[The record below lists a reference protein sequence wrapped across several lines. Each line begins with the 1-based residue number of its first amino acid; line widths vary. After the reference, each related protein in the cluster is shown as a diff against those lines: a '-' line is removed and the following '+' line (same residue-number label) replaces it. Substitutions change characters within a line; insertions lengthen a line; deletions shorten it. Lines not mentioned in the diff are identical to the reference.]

1 MLILDE
7 PTAGQDAAGRDWI
20 GRALGIQRTRGAA
33 AVITHDLPFAQ
44 RHAGQVVT
52 LARGKVSN
60 IREYRA

>member
-1 MLILDE
+1 MIF
-7 PTAGQDAAGRDWI
+7 PYVPPAGLSGAARDWI
-20 GRALGIQRTRGAA
+20 ARALRIQQTRGAA

-52 LARGKVSN
+52 LAQGKVSN